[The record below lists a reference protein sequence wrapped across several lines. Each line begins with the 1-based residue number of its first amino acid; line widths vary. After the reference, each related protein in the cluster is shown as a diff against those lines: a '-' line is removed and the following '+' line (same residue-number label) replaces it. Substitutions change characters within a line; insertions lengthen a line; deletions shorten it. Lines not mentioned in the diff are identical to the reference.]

1 MIASLTAIAIGAA
14 IAIPILVAL
23 TYYLIRRRYV
33 ARSERTFMTHD
44 EHGFKRALAGKGILW
59 DFEEHIVKG
68 AEAPRVEFVAFDP
81 ATGARRAQA
90 LLDPR
95 TGAVNLRP
103 QYCVP
108 LPFIAN
114 TADAHR
120 MVVEARVQFSLNR
133 DLLKHV
139 YQVEDFAL
147 ALETRIQGAFRAE
160 IGKLPDE
167 GLRAGMNEVEDG
179 VVSRLRKAEREG
191 DEAGELG
198 MALGVN
204 FHTAN
209 FTFTPADEHLDAMP
223 VGAMALSV
231 TPVGAAGPLAGG
243 EAAGAPAGA
252 RVAMRSHGVL
262 ALRPQQLDLLADVFK
277 NCDPASTASL
287 LAMLEMQTRQN
298 IAEALAGSGQ
308 LVVVTA
314 QELGLAG
321 AMAQRDA
328 VAQVV
333 ASSVPPPKPAQN
345 GAVHPS

>member
-1 MIASLTAIAIGAA
+1 MTANLTSILIGLAIGVPVVLA
-14 IAIPILVAL
+14 VL
-23 TYYLIRRRYV
+23 TYLVLRSYV

-44 EHGFKRALAGKGILW
+44 ERGFKRALAGKGVLW

-81 ATGARRAQA
+81 ATGQRRAQQ

-108 LPFIAN
+108 LPFLAN
-114 TADAHR
+114 TSDAHR
-120 MVVEARVQFSLNR
+120 MLVEARVQFSLNR

-167 GLRAGMNEVEDG
+167 GLRAGMNEVEDS
-179 VVSRLRKAEREG
+179 VIARLRKAERDG
-191 DEAGELG
+191 DETGELG

-209 FTFTPADEHLDAMP
+209 FTFAPADEQFEAMP
-223 VGAMALSV
+223 IGAVSLGGAVAGVSAGSPA
-231 TPVGAAGPLAGG
+231 TEAGAA
-243 EAAGAPAGA
+243 AARAAA
-252 RVAMRSHGVL
+252 RSHGVL

-277 NCDPASTASL
+277 NRDPAATAAL

-314 QELGLAG
+314 QELGLAS
-321 AMAQRDA
+321 ATAQRDA
-328 VAQVV
+328 VLQAS
-333 ASSVPPPKPAQN
+333 ASSFASAKAAPN